1 MLLFLLGLFNCF
13 VDSNLYLA
21 FHPFL
26 VEAALGRQVVKVSIS
41 FYAGQRRLLFFT
53 EQRGHASTRVTEIYL
68 QMVGE
73 EQRRLVMEA
82 WES

>member
-1 MLLFLLGLFNCF
+1 MVTAHRPLPIHVLSQLM
-13 VDSNLYLA
+13 
-21 FHPFL
+21 
-26 VEAALGRQVVKVSIS
+26 
-41 FYAGQRRLLFFT
+41 
-53 EQRGHASTRVTEIYL
+53 GHASTRVTEIYL

>member
-1 MLLFLLGLFNCF
+1 M
-13 VDSNLYLA
+13 VTA
-21 FHPFL
+21 
-26 VEAALGRQVVKVSIS
+26 GRPLPIHVLSQ
-41 FYAGQRRLLFFT
+41 LM
-53 EQRGHASTRVTEIYL
+53 GHANTRVTEIYL